1 MLNPGDRQL
10 IWMSGQSWGGV
21 AGTHRNM
28 ATAMTAYAR
37 ILWVDPPVSPLT
49 TIARRYDATRTV
61 RPVLAEVTDRITR
74 LTPVVLPGLS
84 RLGIRATTPVLVR
97 AQARWAVRRLGIRP
111 SAVVMAYLGNLLG
124 GWGDNV
130 INVLYGTDDY
140 VAGAELMG
148 VSAGYLRARERR
160 ALARA
165 DIVTAITP
173 QLAHRWAGLGTSPII
188 IPNGCWPSN
197 GPTPSAPPE
206 VADLP
211 RPIIALVGQLSDRI
225 DIDVLN
231 GIADAD
237 FSLLLVGP
245 CDPRWEQQRF
255 HELTCRPRVRY
266 VGAVPSAS
274 VRSYLAAADVGIT
287 PYCNTPFN
295 RASFPLKTLEYL
307 GSGLPVVTADLPA
320 ARWLRDD
327 LMAETPED
335 IADQILVLAAGRADF
350 VAAVRRMA
358 ASRSLANA
366 DRDLGRSDHLGPS
379 PRCIAFAERHSWAR
393 RAEMLASA
401 IGLLPLPSNDSR

>member
-1 MLNPGDRQL
+1 MQDPEGPQL
-10 IWMSGQSWGGV
+10 IWMSGQLWGGV
-21 AGTHRNM
+21 AGTHKNM
-28 ATAMTAYAR
+28 ATAMAAYAR

-49 TIARRYDATRTV
+49 TVARRHDAARTV

-74 LTPVVLPGLS
+74 LTPVALPGLS
-84 RLGIRATTPVLVR
+84 RLGVRATTPALVR
-97 AQARWAVRRLGIRP
+97 AQVRWAVRRLGIRP
-111 SAVVMAYLGNLLG
+111 SAVVMAYLGDLLG
-124 GWGDNV
+124 GWGDSV

-140 VAGAELMG
+140 VAGADLMG
-148 VSAGYLRARERR
+148 MSAGYLRARERR

-165 DIVTAITP
+165 DIVTAITS
-173 QLAHRWAGLGTSPII
+173 QLAHRWSGLGASPII
-188 IPNGCWPSN
+188 IPNGCWPAN
-197 GPTPSAPPE
+197 GPVSPAPPE

-211 RPIIALVGQLSDRI
+211 RPIVALVGQLSDRI

-231 GIADAD
+231 EIADAG

-245 CDPRWEQQRF
+245 CDPRWEPQKF

-274 VRSYLAAADVGIT
+274 VRSYLAAADIGIT
-287 PYCNTPFN
+287 PYCDTQFN

-307 GSGLPVVTADLPA
+307 GSGLPVVTTDLPA

-327 LMAETPED
+327 LTSEMPED

-350 VAAVRRMA
+350 VAAVRYMVA
-358 ASRSLANA
+358 ERSVANA
-366 DRDLGRSDHLGPS
+366 DRDLGGSGPLGPS

-393 RAEMLASA
+393 RAEILASA
-401 IGLLPLPSNDSR
+401 IGVLPPPLNEQ